1 MQKCEGESECKE
13 ERERERNRGRWGGG
27 REREKERGNTVIES
41 SMKTSHLTLVHSH
54 SCGRSS
60 AQWRCYFSLATQSS
74 CCIVWT
80 IYMERIVIR
89 KLNCIII
96 MTQLS
101 LPDAD

>member
-1 MQKCEGESECKE
+1 M
-13 ERERERNRGRWGGG
+13 
-27 REREKERGNTVIES
+27 IES
-41 SMKTSHLTLVHSH
+41 SMKTSLFNSLILVHSH

-74 CCIVWT
+74 CCKVWT
-80 IYMERIVIR
+80 TYMERIVIR
-89 KLNCIII
+89 KLNYIIII